1 LDSLRLFVVAI
12 AVAGAACGSV
22 ASSSQNDGGADH
34 PTGGDGGG
42 GGTGGTTDGG
52 GVGGTGGGAG
62 CNLSSPFSTP
72 MAVTE
77 LNSTASDD
85 AISLSPDLLTAYIE
99 SNRPG
104 GAGGEDIWVAHR
116 TSVSAK
122 FSAPTL
128 LEGGV
133 NTAANEVTP
142 AISHDG
148 LRLYYASGGGY
159 ALQIATRPSTAAV
172 FSAGAPLAGINGA
185 GFDVCPWLSADES
198 QLYFCSVRPGSRG
211 GADIFVADLGTN
223 GASNVTELVAVNT
236 TTDEENP
243 VLTADGLTIYFS
255 SKQLA
260 GGGAGTDY
268 HIWTA
273 HRSTT
278 ADGFGQSTAVTE
290 LNSSGGDAA
299 GWVSPDGCT
308 IYILSSRDAGSGG
321 RTGDD
326 IYIATRGN

>member
-1 LDSLRLFVVAI
+1 LDTYRLFVVAV
-12 AVAGAACGSV
+12 AVGSAACGSV
-22 ASSSQNDGGADH
+22 STPLQGDAGADH
-34 PTGGDGGG
+34 STGGAGGG
-42 GGTGGTTDGG
+42 SGGSGGTDAGGTGGTGG
-52 GVGGTGGGAG
+52 GGG
-62 CNLSSPFSTP
+62 CNLASSFGTP
-72 MAVTE
+72 AAVTE

-85 AISLSPDLLTAYIE
+85 ALSLSADELTVYLE

-116 TSVSAK
+116 TSVSVP
-122 FSAPTL
+122 FGAPTL
-128 LEGGV
+128 LEGI

-148 LRLYYASGGGY
+148 LRLYYASGGY
-159 ALQIATRPSTAAV
+159 SLQIATRTTTAAV
-172 FSAGAPLAGINGA
+172 FSAGTPLAGINGS
-185 GFDVCPWLSADES
+185 GFDACPWLSADES

-211 GADIFVADLGTN
+211 GADIFVADLGSN

-260 GGGAGTDY
+260 GGGAGTNY

-278 ADGFGQSTAVTE
+278 ADGFGQSTSVTE
-290 LNSSGGDAA
+290 LNTSGTDVP
-299 GWVSPDGCT
+299 GWISPDGCT
-308 IYILSSRDAGSGG
+308 IYIMSDRDAGTGG
-321 RTGDD
+321 RTGFD
-326 IYIATRGN
+326 IYKSTRGN